1 MSSQALQLVFAK
13 NLIRQG
19 RIGSALQLLQKIV
32 AADGN
37 LPEAHHVMAQALS
50 AQNKLG
56 EALKSAERAYQLN
69 PANTDYALS
78 LGKLYSNLKL
88 YEYAF
93 PLLQKA
99 FERNPEAF
107 DTNEC
112 LARYYLEIERG
123 HQALAYF
130 ERAVAA
136 APDAVRRDETRLK
149 LAECLSAI
157 NETERAN
164 KLLEEL
170 AEDSDSACQDSAKLL
185 RGLGCT
191 KPVNPQIVTDIEEM
205 LKRPNLG
212 KELKSQCLLAL
223 GRCRDLQGSHDEAF
237 AYWRQS
243 RELLGVKVHS
253 RSALSTRNMQ
263 TRGIYSRAI
272 LDAAV
277 PYGHQRNNLIFIAG
291 MPRSGTT
298 LTAQILAAHPQVSS
312 IGETDRMNKL
322 DIAFRRGYWHQAPEA
337 RMLENA
343 KKGELRAQAQ
353 ETIRF
358 FDAITDPERPWIVEK
373 SPTNYESM
381 GYIHLC
387 FPQARFIHCRRHP
400 ADNFISAYQLNM
412 NRTHDYSYDQIAFAE
427 RYLAQENIMNYWKQ
441 CFPAQILDV
450 SYEELVSSPEDV
462 IRRIVGFCG
471 LEWSDDCLN
480 FHQKKSTVRTYS
492 TNQVRQPIF
501 STSVG
506 RWKLYEKHLQP
517 LLAALKLQ

>member
-37 LPEAHHVMAQALS
+37 LPEAYHVLAQAFS
-50 AQNKLG
+50 AQNKMG
-56 EALKSAERAYQLN
+56 EALKSAERAHQLN
-69 PANTDYALS
+69 PANTDYAMS
-78 LGKLYSNLKL
+78 LGRLYSNLKL

-130 ERAVAA
+130 QRAVTA
-136 APDAVRRDETRLK
+136 APDAIRRDETRLK
-149 LAECLSAI
+149 LVECLSAI
-157 NETERAN
+157 NETERAT

-170 AEDSDSACQDSAKLL
+170 AEDSDSTCQDSAKLM

-191 KPVNPQIVTDIEEM
+191 KPVDRRIITDIEEI
-205 LKRPNLG
+205 LQRPNLG

-223 GRCRDLQGSHDEAF
+223 GRCCDLEGSHDVAF
-237 AYWRQS
+237 DFWRQS
-243 RELLGVKVHS
+243 RDLLGVKVHS
-253 RSALSTRNMQ
+253 KSALTVRNMQ

-312 IGETDRMNKL
+312 IGETDRMNTL

-337 RMLENA
+337 GMLENA
-343 KKGELRAQAQ
+343 KKGELRALAQ

-358 FDAITDPERPWIVEK
+358 FDAITDADRPWIVEK
-373 SPTNYESM
+373 SPTNYESL

-387 FPQARFIHCRRHP
+387 FPQARFIHCKRHP

-412 NRTHDYSYDQIAFAE
+412 NRTHDYSYDQVAFAE
-427 RYLAQENIMNYWKQ
+427 RYLAQESIMNYWKR
-441 CFPAQILDV
+441 CFPSQILEV

-506 RWKLYEKHLQP
+506 RWKLYEKHLQA
-517 LLAALKLQ
+517 LLTTLKLQ